1 MNRETALHRH
11 PKPHREL
18 ARRYQHYA
26 RKQEFRLSVLYSVLL
41 FAASVA
47 VIYYAIGYATESASS
62 SVTDIILSNTPV
74 YDVDGFFAY
83 GTIGLVAFIMLLLLA
98 HPKRIPFTLH
108 AMALLYFIRAAFISM
123 THIGAFPTPSVASG
137 KFGVVLS
144 HFLFGGDL
152 FFSGHTALAFL
163 LALIFWREKNIR
175 YIFLGWSLFMA
186 IVVLLGHYHYTI
198 DVASAFFIT
207 YAIYRIAEWLFPRDR
222 KWFDDA
228 VTEEGYTSLDAR
240 R

>member
-1 MNRETALHRH
+1 MSRETALHRH

-26 RKQEFRLSVLYSVLL
+26 AQQEFRLSVLYSVLL

-62 SVTDIILSNTPV
+62 PVTDIILSNTPPFN
-74 YDVDGFFAY
+74 VDGLFAY
-83 GTIGLVAFIMLLLLA
+83 GTIGLVAFITLLLLA

-123 THIGAFPTPSVASG
+123 THIGAFPIPAANSG
-137 KFGVVLS
+137 DFGIVLS
-144 HFLFGGDL
+144 YFLFGGDL

-163 LALIFWREKNIR
+163 LALVFWRERNIR
-175 YIFLGWSLFMA
+175 YAFLGWSLFMA
-186 IVVLLGHYHYTI
+186 AVVLLGHYHYTI

-207 YAIYRIAEWLFPRDR
+207 YTIYSLAEWLFPRDR
-222 KWFDDA
+222 KWFLDDSA
-228 VTEEGYTSLDAR
+228 E
-240 R
+240 

>member
-1 MNRETALHRH
+1 MSRETALHRH

-18 ARRYQHYA
+18 ARRYLYYA
-26 RKQEFRLSVLYSVLL
+26 RKQEFRLAVLYSVLL

-47 VIYYAIGYATESASS
+47 VIYYAIGYATERASS
-62 SVTDIILSNTPV
+62 PVTDIILSNTPIF
-74 YDVDGFFAY
+74 DVDGWFAY
-83 GTIGLVAFIMLLLLA
+83 GTIGLVAFIGLLLLS

-123 THIGAFPTPSVASG
+123 THIGAFPIPPANSG
-137 KFGVVLS
+137 DFGVVLS

-163 LALIFWREKNIR
+163 LALIFWRERNIR
-175 YIFLGWSLFMA
+175 YVFLGWSLFMA
-186 IVVLLGHYHYTI
+186 AVVLLGHYHYTI

-207 YAIYRIAEWLFPRDR
+207 FAIYRIAEWLFPRDR
-222 KWFDDA
+222 KWFDDD
-228 VTEEGYTSLDAR
+228 VIEEEYTSPDAHR
-240 R
+240 